1 MFILYIVNFMKSMQF
16 FWGIADFYAIF
27 LTRVTK
33 FMKSQVMELGALFN
47 NKFSSSL
54 GNKSPKHMNKE

>member
-1 MFILYIVNFMKSMQF
+1 MKSMQF
-16 FWGIADFYAIF
+16 FWGMADFYGIS
-27 LTRVTK
+27 LTRATK

-47 NKFSSSL
+47 NKLSSSL